1 MGITNF
7 CTLINKTIEPDQ
19 EPPKEPEYFD
29 SILYDVQSLLHVA
42 ISEALETNEPKL
54 FRELCE
60 SAWKTFQKHL
70 NIFLSYAAADRIT
83 LILCFDGIGVPM
95 KWPTQRERRSKKD
108 GIVRSVQIQGKS
120 KYRSALFGPNIIA
133 LEVQKFFVT
142 RLKKFRFQN
151 IQELVVIIS
160 GCNVPGEGEHKL
172 FHIAEKMQSDP
183 SSVSCRN
190 PLIVS
195 QDQDV
200 FIIALMRLSRY
211 ETLQIFRYGNYYP
224 VTKLFREW
232 LSYPI
237 YHLEVCSFLFGND
250 FIPTLVGITPNNAC
264 AINQCLE
271 LQEHSSSAAS
281 SCCSD
286 DTLSEEEESLLS
298 THPVSII
305 ACFIE
310 RMSKN
315 LRFQKLAHLD
325 GSLVES
331 FWIVFFWLKDYYT
344 QSEFPQKYIENPIYD
359 AFDRNQLLTALTSPQ
374 FSFRCYERARIAY
387 QTMRRDP
394 VSMEEA
400 EKAVFMEED
409 VVKILKPYWVAPND
423 KACVVLKI
431 KNQSPPSCL
440 VKFPKSTSTGIGRW

>member
-7 CTLINKTIEPDQ
+7 CTLINKSIESDQ

-29 SILYDVQSLLHVA
+29 SILYDAQSLLHGA

-54 FRELCE
+54 FSELCE

-133 LEVQKFFVT
+133 LEVQKFFVR

-211 ETLQIFRYGNYYP
+211 ETLQIFSP
-224 VTKLFREW
+224 A
-232 LSYPI
+232 
-237 YHLEVCSFLFGND
+237 
-250 FIPTLVGITPNNAC
+250 LVGITPNNSC

-271 LQEHSSSAAS
+271 LQEHSSSAVS

-286 DTLSEEEESLLS
+286 DTLSEEEEYEESLLS

-305 ACFIE
+305 ARFIE

-315 LRFQKLAHLD
+315 LRFQKMAHLD
-325 GSLVES
+325 SSLVES

-359 AFDRNQLLTALTSPQ
+359 TFDRNQLLTALTSPQ
-374 FSFRCYERARIAY
+374 FPFRCYERARIGTGAGTY
-387 QTMRRDP
+387 
-394 VSMEEA
+394 
-400 EKAVFMEED
+400 
-409 VVKILKPYWVAPND
+409 IKP
-423 KACVVLKI
+423 
-431 KNQSPPSCL
+431 
-440 VKFPKSTSTGIGRW
+440 